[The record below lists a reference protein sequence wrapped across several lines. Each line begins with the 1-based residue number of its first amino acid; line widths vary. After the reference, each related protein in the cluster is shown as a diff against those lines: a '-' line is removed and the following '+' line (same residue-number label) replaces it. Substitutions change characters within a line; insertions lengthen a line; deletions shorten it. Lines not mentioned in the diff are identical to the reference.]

1 MSALFEVPMNDE
13 IDDLTI
19 LRRWFDGLKDVA
31 CVTSV
36 KVHDGDASSDYVRCT
51 IEARGMY
58 PSQVTYGLPSRLHY
72 DFLVSRDYDE
82 GISKIN
88 MKIIGGKDQ
97 EVDGQARP
105 TTTYI
110 YNLPRE
116 VFQRT

>member
-1 MSALFEVPMNDE
+1 MN
-13 IDDLTI
+13 DLTI
-19 LRRWFDGLKDVA
+19 LRSWFDGLKNVA

-51 IEARGMY
+51 IEAVGMY
-58 PSQVTYGLPSRLHY
+58 PAQVTWGLPFRLHY
-72 DFLVSRDYDE
+72 IFIVSRDYDE
-82 GISKIN
+82 GISKIS
-88 MKIIGGKDQ
+88 MKVIGGKDL